1 MSKESTNSLHWQ
13 LKIRSVDF
21 TSIIYSVVLLANLI
35 FCFSLSG
42 QIAQKTS
49 ETDKETEVKDITE
62 NGLRIGDDVPNLPIA
77 TIHNYR
83 AKSAKLSD
91 FNGKLLILDF
101 WATWCS
107 PCVAMVPKMQELQKE
122 FKNKV
127 QFVSITNQKEKEV
140 LAFISKLDAK
150 YRGDIPMVTD
160 DKLLS
165 SYFPH
170 VYLPHYVWINAQGKV
185 IAFTGADEVSRDNII
200 QVLEKGDNTSLKRK
214 HDYKIEYDYSDPLFI
229 GSNGGI
235 PTSLNFYSVLTG
247 YQNGLSS
254 IFTSNPLKDSTL
266 VRLTFTNDIIP
277 HLFGGAFGGNRGEF
291 SKKNMRFLVNDTTK
305 LLPSGDMEEWA
316 KKNTYCYE
324 LILPKSRNAEK
335 YAIMKD
341 ELNRFFPQYNVNV
354 QKELAD
360 VLALVRLDTVNRIQ
374 SAGGKEIAAFSGV
387 GFELRNA
394 SIKWI
399 SQQLG
404 MIYLQN
410 YPLPIV
416 DDTGY
421 TKPVDIKVEAKLS
434 DVSALNTALAKYGL
448 ELQKKRKEIE
458 VLVFRDTDKKE
469 K

>member
-1 MSKESTNSLHWQ
+1 MMKKLKLQSNSGTLLYIQ
-13 LKIRSVDF
+13 ILKITILVILNVNVSM
-21 TSIIYSVVLLANLI
+21 
-35 FCFSLSG
+35 FSLSAQTPRKDSGADG
-42 QIAQKTS
+42 QMKA
-49 ETDKETEVKDITE
+49 KDITE
-62 NGLRIGDDVPNLPIA
+62 NGLRIGDDVPDLSITP
-77 TIHNYR
+77 IHNY
-83 AKSAKLSD
+83 KTTSAKLSD
-91 FNGKLLILDF
+91 FKGKLLILDF

-107 PCVAMVPKMQELQKE
+107 PCVAMIPKMEELQKE

-127 QFVSITNQKEKEV
+127 QLISITDQKAKDV

-150 YRGDIPMVTD
+150 YRGDIPVVTD

-170 VYLPHYVWINAQGKV
+170 VYLPHYVWIDARGKV
-185 IAFTGADEVSRDNII
+185 IAFTGADEISRDNII
-200 QVLEKGDNTSLKRK
+200 QVLEKDGNTSLKRK

-254 IFTSNPLKDSTL
+254 IFTSKPLKDSTL

-291 SKKNMRFLVNDTTK
+291 SKKNMRFLVSDTTK
-305 LLPSGDMEEWA
+305 LLPSGDMVEWA

-341 ELNRFFPQYNVNV
+341 ELNRFFPQYEVYV
-354 QKELAD
+354 RKELSE
-360 VLALVRLDTVNRIQ
+360 VLALVRLDTTDRIGTG
-374 SAGGKEIAAFSGV
+374 GGKEIATFSGV

-421 TKPVDIKVEAKLS
+421 AKAVDIKIEAKLS
-434 DVSALNTALAKYGL
+434 DVSSLNQALAKYGL
-448 ELQKKRKEIE
+448 ALRKKYKEIE
-458 VLVFRDTDKKE
+458 VLVFKDR
-469 K
+469 